1 MSTERDAIDE
11 IWDEAERELQAAGRE
26 FDRFITEGEALTPP
40 LSDEKRKERESRYV
54 QLFTRPPIETQCR
67 RLQGDCLMFG
77 KRAKAVAD
85 KMSVPKIFAKLTKK
99 KKPTALSPAEEIK
112 RRSDSP
118 RERRKHEPAV

>member
-1 MSTERDAIDE
+1 
-11 IWDEAERELQAAGRE
+11 
-26 FDRFITEGEALTPP
+26 
-40 LSDEKRKERESRYV
+40 
-54 QLFTRPPIETQCR
+54 
-67 RLQGDCLMFG
+67 MFG